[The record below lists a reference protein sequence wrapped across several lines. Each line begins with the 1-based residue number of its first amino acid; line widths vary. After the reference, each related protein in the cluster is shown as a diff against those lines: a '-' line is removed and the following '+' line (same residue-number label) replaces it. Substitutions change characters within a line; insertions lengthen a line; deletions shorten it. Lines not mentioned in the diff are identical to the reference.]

1 MIVLRGLVRKVT
13 YALLSR
19 LSRFHAGSVPTTLGK
34 EQASL
39 QTVCLVQLEA
49 IAQSVELT
57 TMENTG
63 VPQVITAQK
72 SE

>member
-1 MIVLRGLVRKVT
+1 MIVLRGLVQKVT

-34 EQASL
+34 ERANR